1 MTPARPTIAAA
12 FALLAGVARA
22 QSPGD
27 RLDSVFAAHRGTDRP
42 GCAVGVVQEGKPVE
56 FRAFGMADLSHGIA
70 ISSKSVFHVASVS
83 KQFTAM
89 ALVLLEASGKLSID
103 DDIRKYLHEL
113 PDYGHRITVRHLLN
127 HTSGIRDYF
136 NLLMAAGWRLG
147 DDLITETDALGIVTR
162 QRQLNFVPGTDWI
175 YNNTGFTLAAVI
187 VKRVTG
193 LTLREYADREL
204 FQPLGM
210 SSTHFHDDNSMVVRD
225 RARGYVKRGVEWRE
239 MAPNYSTVGATNL
252 FTTVEDLA
260 VWHRQMN
267 SRERPNRAAWSRLL
281 ERGVLTNGD
290 TLRYALG
297 IALGTY
303 RGLPTISHAG
313 GDPGYRAHLLHFPSQ
328 RFGVSVLCND
338 DGSNAPRLAE
348 LTAEAYLGPTMRPA
362 DSIRGAGKADPLAA
376 AVGLYWSDSAEVF
389 GHLRLDGERLV
400 WAGGSAPTGQPLT
413 PIGPDEYRLGRGP
426 VTFRRNTGAS
436 GVTLTMVGAQGEKSV
451 FAPVAEWKPTLDELR
466 LLVGRYISDEV
477 GNTLDVR
484 LDRDT
489 LWVERPKSAAVTLT
503 PLFRDAFAAGGT
515 LRIGVVRFQRDA
527 KGKVTELLSGS
538 GRVRR
543 LRFERV
549 PSP

>member
-1 MTPARPTIAAA
+1 MTSARPTIAAA
-12 FALLAGVARA
+12 FALLTGVARA

-27 RLDSVFAAHRGTDRP
+27 RLDSVFAAYRGTDRP
-42 GCAVGVVQEGKPVE
+42 GCAVGVVQEGKPLE
-56 FRAFGMADLSHGIA
+56 SRAYGMADLSNGIA
-70 ISSKSVFHVASVS
+70 ISPKSVFHVASVS

-89 ALVLLEASGKLSID
+89 AIVLLEASGKLSLD
-103 DDIRKYLHEL
+103 DDVRKYLPEL
-113 PDYGHRITVRHLLN
+113 PDYGHRITIRHLLN

-136 NLLMAAGWRLG
+136 NLLISAGWRHG
-147 DDLITETDALGIVTR
+147 DDLITQTDVLEIVKR
-162 QRQLNFVPGTDWI
+162 QRSLNFVPGTDWV
-175 YNNTGFTLAAVI
+175 YNNTGFDLAAVI
-187 VKRVTG
+187 VERVTG
-193 LTLREYADREL
+193 RTLRQYADREL

-225 RARGYVKRGVEWRE
+225 RARGYVKRGGEWRE
-239 MAPNYSTVGATNL
+239 MVPNYSTVGSTSL

-260 VWHRQMN
+260 MWHRQMD

-281 ERGVLTNGD
+281 ERAVLTNGD
-290 TLRYALG
+290 TIRYALG
-297 IALGTY
+297 IVPGTY
-303 RGLPTISHAG
+303 RGLATISHAG
-313 GDPGYRAHLLHFPSQ
+313 GDPGYRAHVLHFPAQ

-376 AVGLYWSDSAEVF
+376 AVGLYWNDSGEVF

-400 WAGGSAPTGQPLT
+400 WGWAPGSTGPALT

-426 VTFRRNTGAS
+426 LTLRRSTGAK

-466 LLVGRYISDEV
+466 PLVGRYTSDEV
-477 GNTLDVR
+477 GNRLDVR
-484 LDRDT
+484 LVRDT
-489 LWVERPKSAAVTLT
+489 LWIERPKSAAVTLT

-515 LRIGVVRFQRDA
+515 LRLGVVRFQRDA
-527 KGKVTELLSGS
+527 KGKVTGLLSGS

-543 LRFERV
+543 LSFERV
-549 PSP
+549 PPR